1 MSSTISN
8 AQSIAY
14 EFSSQKSTMK
24 NVKELAEQKKKKK
37 VFLQSLK
44 VFDPSS
50 KGEILM
56 EDFNKASTE
65 SQIVL
70 DEDDFD
76 FLRQKFVRN
85 GKVLYQAVIKDLGF
99 KMIEN
104 TVLWCLNSNPK
115 NKNLKKDTRKDNILE
130 RLPV

>member
-1 MSSTISN
+1 
-8 AQSIAY
+8 
-14 EFSSQKSTMK
+14 
-24 NVKELAEQKKKKK
+24 
-37 VFLQSLK
+37 
-44 VFDPSS
+44 
-50 KGEILM
+50 M

-70 DEDDFD
+70 DEDDFE

-85 GKVLYQAVIKDLGF
+85 GKVLYQAVVKDLGF

-104 TVLWCLNSNPK
+104 AVLWCLNSNPK